1 MDGKKKKNKKKKG
14 SSQSK
19 LPDANAEEV
28 SVPEQHNGSTG
39 QLNHIPQVPST
50 SDVQSIGVSESDIEL
65 DRHKLYEER
74 FVKLQ
79 DKLRQL
85 EDEKNQRLQKEAG
98 LDEKLKSLQGGNDIL
113 MLKQAILED
122 RVKHIEGV
130 KDSWISME
138 TRRSEMVSRFDE
150 VNLKLQE
157 QVKELKVSRDG
168 LLQENAHLRESISM
182 IESRMQRVE
191 TEAFLSRSTA
201 VPIAE
206 TPIEKIPEYH
216 SEAAPPP
223 LVEKRERDETELIE
237 KVKEVHIESD
247 QGAKVA
253 DSPSP
258 SSLDINKPAE
268 SDISINYTSAYES
281 PSLARSHNP
290 FGIHSDV
297 DDFNSLHGVRQNHLL
312 GLDNPRMSEDIVSV
326 PLDDI
331 HVPEIEPQTMKEESA
346 LPLSDAPLIGAPFR
360 LISFFANYV
369 SGADLVQ
376 QDEGSSG

>member
-1 MDGKKKKNKKKKG
+1 M
-14 SSQSK
+14 
-19 LPDANAEEV
+19 E
-28 SVPEQHNGSTG
+28 
-39 QLNHIPQVPST
+39 
-50 SDVQSIGVSESDIEL
+50 
-65 DRHKLYEER
+65 
-74 FVKLQ
+74 
-79 DKLRQL
+79 
-85 EDEKNQRLQKEAG
+85 
-98 LDEKLKSLQGGNDIL
+98 EKLKSLQSGNDML
-113 MLKQAILED
+113 MLKQATLED

-130 KDSWISME
+130 KDSWISNE
-138 TRRSEMVSRFDE
+138 TRRSEMASRFDE

-168 LLQENAHLRESISM
+168 LLQENAQLRESISM

-191 TEAFLSRSTA
+191 TEALLSGSTA
-201 VPIAE
+201 VTIAE
-206 TPIEKIPEYH
+206 MPIEKLPEYH

-223 LVEKRERDETELIE
+223 MVEKREREKTELIE

-258 SSLDINKPAE
+258 SRLDVNKPAE
-268 SDISINYTSAYES
+268 SAISIDYTSAYES
-281 PSLARSHNP
+281 GDMVPSLARSHNP
-290 FGIHSDV
+290 FGIHGDV

-312 GLDNPRMSEDIVSV
+312 GLDNPRISEDIVSV

-376 QDEGSSG
+376 QDEGRSG